1 MHLMQSLAR
10 QRSLV
15 VTVVTVVTVRV
26 RVEVTVYNQKSLYL
40 IAVSVMHNCSL
51 NLGFSH
57 CYTTLG

>member
-1 MHLMQSLAR
+1 MYLMQSLAM
-10 QRSLV
+10 QRSL
-15 VTVVTVVTVRV
+15 VVTVVTVRV

>member
-1 MHLMQSLAR
+1 MQSLAR
-10 QRSLV
+10 QRSRV
-15 VTVVTVVTVRV
+15 VTEVTVRV

-40 IAVSVMHNCSL
+40 IAVSVIHKCSL

>member
-1 MHLMQSLAR
+1 MYLMQSLVR

-15 VTVVTVVTVRV
+15 VTVVTVWV

-51 NLGFSH
+51 NLGLSH

>member
-1 MHLMQSLAR
+1 MYLMTLAR
-10 QRSLV
+10 QRSL
-15 VTVVTVVTVRV
+15 VVTVVTVRV

>member
-15 VTVVTVVTVRV
+15 VTVVTVRV
-26 RVEVTVYNQKSLYL
+26 RVEVTMYNQKSLYL
-40 IAVSVMHNCSL
+40 IAVSVIHNCSL

>member
-10 QRSLV
+10 QRSL
-15 VTVVTVVTVRV
+15 VVTVVTVRV

-40 IAVSVMHNCSL
+40 IAVSVIHNCSL

>member
-1 MHLMQSLAR
+1 MYLMQSLVR
-10 QRSLV
+10 QCSLV
-15 VTVVTVVTVRV
+15 VIVVTVRV

-40 IAVSVMHNCSL
+40 IAVSVIHNCSL

>member
-10 QRSLV
+10 QRNL
-15 VTVVTVVTVRV
+15 VVTVVTVRV
-26 RVEVTVYNQKSLYL
+26 RVEVTVYNPKSLYL
-40 IAVSVMHNCSL
+40 IAVSVIHNCSL